1 VAIPEKI
8 TKIVNLDLE
17 RVPESQRSQVKIE
30 VGELL
35 VEEIINAVAGG
46 ISPVDGSSF
55 KTLTKKYAD
64 RMKDGDRFP
73 NLELDGDML
82 SSLTF
87 ETTEDGVEIG
97 IFDPNEVPKADNHN
111 KFSSESKRTP
121 VPKRQFIPKG
131 RENFVDEIMN
141 RIETIVSDYEL
152 DSNEIVDAELSE
164 LIELLQGEELV
175 TGINLDAQILE
186 ALDFLLS
193 TRNRR

>member
-1 VAIPEKI
+1 
-8 TKIVNLDLE
+8 LDLE
-17 RVPESQRSQVKIE
+17 RVPESLKSQVKNE

-35 VEEIINAVAGG
+35 IEEIINSVAGG
-46 ISPVDGSSF
+46 VSPVDGSSF

-64 RMKDGDRFP
+64 IMKGGDRFP

-82 SSLTF
+82 SAITF
-87 ETTEDGVEIG
+87 EELDDGVEIG

-111 KFSSESKRTP
+111 KFSSESKRTS

-131 RENFVDEIMN
+131 KENFVEEIME
-141 RIETIVSDYEL
+141 RIENIISEYEL
-152 DSNEIVDAELSE
+152 DSDELVDAELSE